1 MQQCGARDATQRL
14 RPAARCGIRITVLI
28 SIHSLV
34 AFATAHRKNTI
45 QITCRYMAALLESCT
60 ESGAQDRGNYHGKC
74 CFVIRSA
81 KITAQDSAL
90 HSIGPCTD
98 TRSDADLMQND
109 ADCICIALMQ
119 ISASLLSR
127 CRKVTKTSEICIV
140 LSASYSASYL
150 HRNRCRRDADCD
162 HCDAESLGICI
173 VLHRIV

>member
-1 MQQCGARDATQRL
+1 MLQPPHFNVAGRDLAHERSCETAPQTRLRMLRLPGAAGNYATELQQCGACDATQRL

-90 HSIGPCTD
+90 HSTSSPLPPQGTSTMPPPYFGARANFSHISIENT
-98 TRSDADLMQND
+98 TLAIQ
-109 ADCICIALMQ
+109 Q
-119 ISASLLSR
+119 I
-127 CRKVTKTSEICIV
+127 
-140 LSASYSASYL
+140 
-150 HRNRCRRDADCD
+150 
-162 HCDAESLGICI
+162 
-173 VLHRIV
+173 